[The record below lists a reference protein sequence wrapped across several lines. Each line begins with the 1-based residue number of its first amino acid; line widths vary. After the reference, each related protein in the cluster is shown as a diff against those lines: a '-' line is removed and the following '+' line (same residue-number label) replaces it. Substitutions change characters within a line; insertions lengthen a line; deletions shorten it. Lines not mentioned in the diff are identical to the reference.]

1 MKSNKR
7 WFSIKNTLSSA
18 SRKPKMALC
27 DDNGGIWKFILK
39 YSVTV
44 HYNRLVLE
52 QWTKRWM
59 TISSSKLQN
68 EQSEV
73 LCLRNRKSFWLRYR
87 VSCKKFYWKH
97 CNLESIVVIWGRV

>member
-7 WFSIKNTLSSA
+7 LFSTRNTLPSA

-27 DDNGGIWKFILK
+27 GDNGGIWRFIFK
-39 YSVTV
+39 YSITV
-44 HYNRLVLE
+44 HHNRLVLE

-59 TISSSKLQN
+59 TVSSSKLQN

-73 LCLRNRKSFWLRYR
+73 LCLWN
-87 VSCKKFYWKH
+87 KKAFH
-97 CNLESIVVIWGRV
+97 